1 VLIVVDT
8 NVIVSALLNPFGK
21 PAAVLGL
28 VLEEKTEICFDS
40 RIIAEYREV
49 LTRPRFKFNQPEV
62 TAFLNYLTEIGKC
75 VVAVPHNVRLKD
87 PDDTPFA
94 EVALSAAADC
104 LVTGNTGHFPA
115 RIGSTATVT
124 PARFLLKYF
133 SQNK

>member
-1 VLIVVDT
+1 MLIVVDT

-28 VLEEKTEICFDS
+28 VLEEKIEICFDS

-49 LTRPRFKFNQPEV
+49 LTRPRFGFDKSEV
-62 TAFLNYLTEIGKC
+62 TTVLNYLTEIGKC

-87 PDDTPFA
+87 PDDMPFA

-115 RIGSTATVT
+115 RIGSTITVT
-124 PARFLLKYF
+124 PARFLLRYF
-133 SQNK
+133 SQHK

>member
-1 VLIVVDT
+1 MLIVVDT

-28 VLEEKTEICFDS
+28 VVEEKTEVCFDS

-49 LTRPRFKFNQPEV
+49 LARPRFGFNQSEV
-62 TAFLNYLTEIGKC
+62 TALLNYLTEIGKC
-75 VVAVPHNVRLKD
+75 VVAVPHDVRLKD
-87 PDDTPFA
+87 PDDIPFA

-124 PARFLLKYF
+124 PARFLQKYF
-133 SQNK
+133 SLNK